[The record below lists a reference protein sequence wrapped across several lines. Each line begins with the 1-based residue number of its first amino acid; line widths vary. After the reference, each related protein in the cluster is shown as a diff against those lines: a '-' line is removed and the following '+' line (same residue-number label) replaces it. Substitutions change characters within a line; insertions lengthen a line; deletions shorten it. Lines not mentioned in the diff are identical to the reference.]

1 MNNSFSENSETAAN
15 LKAATDALD
24 RFMSEV
30 RPERSQPQH
39 IYVMEECAELMQE
52 CSKYLRGKGNSEN
65 LTAEIA
71 DVLAASLVILRDMNV
86 SESELFSMIKQ
97 KYDRAVE
104 RFKNSKEL

>member
-30 RPERSQPQH
+30 RPERSQSQH

-52 CSKYLRGKGNSEN
+52 CSKYLRGKGDSKK
-65 LTAEIA
+65 LAEETA
-71 DVLAASLVILRDMNV
+71 DVVAASLIMLRDMNV
-86 SESELFSMIKQ
+86 SESELFSMIRQ